1 MISRYLSLF
10 KAPSLY
16 SFSSSSLPYTSILLK
31 KYQFSTMSPIAEQP
45 IDNEISPEEQI
56 RLAEIER
63 DEIVKKYRADPELIE
78 YEAYANASASQ
89 KAHSLTATTLR
100 GPGMIIVPPVMFYNK
115 TYTEATFV
123 LHLGT
128 NVCGHDGIVHGG
140 LAATVLDEGLAC
152 VAIPALPNNFGFTAN
167 LNVNYRKPIFSN
179 QWIVM
184 RSRLDKLEDRKA
196 FVSASLESVDGETV
210 FTEATSLYVSP
221 KVKPQQ

>member
-1 MISRYLSLF
+1 
-10 KAPSLY
+10 
-16 SFSSSSLPYTSILLK
+16 
-31 KYQFSTMSPIAEQP
+31 MSPIAEQP
-45 IDNEISPEEQI
+45 LDNEISTKEQI
-56 RLAEIER
+56 HLAEIER
-63 DEIVKKYRADPELIE
+63 DNLEIIKKYRADPEFIE

-89 KAHSLTATTLR
+89 KAHSLTASTLR

-184 RSRLDKLEDRKA
+184 RSKLDKLEDRKA
-196 FVSASLESVDGETV
+196 FVSASLESIDGETI

-221 KVKPQQ
+221 KVKPQ